1 VKVNESVWG
10 VQRSTPLCSF
20 VVGAEH
26 GALLFSMLT
35 DLDEDLD
42 AAAEKMGMVM
52 GSLAK
57 LLKTKGASVLFT

>member
-1 VKVNESVWG
+1 MGSAKKYTS
-10 VQRSTPLCSF
+10 LLFF
-20 VVGAEH
+20 VRAEH

-57 LLKTKGASVLFT
+57 LLKTKGASVSFTRTLLSC